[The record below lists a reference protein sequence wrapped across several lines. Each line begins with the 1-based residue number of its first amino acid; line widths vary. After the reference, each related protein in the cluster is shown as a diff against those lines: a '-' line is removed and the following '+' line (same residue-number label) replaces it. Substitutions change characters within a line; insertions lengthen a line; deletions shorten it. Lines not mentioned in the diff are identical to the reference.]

1 MPDGMHAPTG
11 WVTIV
16 FTDIQGSTGLW
27 ERLGDAFHPV
37 LEVHDATVRACLAAH
52 GGYEVKTEGDSFMIA
67 FSSLP
72 AAVRFCL
79 GAQDSLHNADW
90 PAQVLGDPVFR
101 GPRVRMGVH
110 VGDPLCKPDP
120 ITGRM
125 DYYGRMVNRAAR
137 IGAAGHGGQIV
148 LSSAAYADMGPVD
161 AVITDLGW
169 HALKGFE
176 GRERLWQ
183 LTPRRLA
190 QHIFPPP
197 RTLDVRRTNLP
208 AQVSTF
214 VGRGPEF
221 QTIEKLLNSGSRL
234 LTLVG
239 PGGAGKTRLAMRVAG
254 ELLADFP
261 GGVWFCDVGNARSVD
276 GICASVAAGLG
287 LHLTG
292 PDPVARIGEALAA
305 SERVLILLDDAD
317 GVTPHAADTL
327 ERWQDE
333 APGSCFIL
341 TARAPIGRVEE
352 QVIPVGPLPVPHELA
367 PRGTAFAGRED
378 AAVREVPSMAL
389 FLART
394 RMARPDLSADTLPQ
408 LVEMVQLLRGLPLA
422 VELAAARLERD
433 SPAALLGALRETLG
447 DVETSEDA
455 IEAVLDWAWK
465 QLRPWEKVALEQLAV
480 FAGGF
485 TEEAAEAVL
494 DLRDHPTAPPVMDV
508 LRGLAEQSLLR
519 PVVDDRYTLPVS
531 LVVWLDERIGT
542 GARVGAERRHAS
554 WYARMGDDGAIERLE
569 RTGSAARWRSFVA
582 ERDNLLVATRRALD
596 IRDADIAGR
605 CCIATLLVF
614 DTRGPVS
621 AGMAAAGPVL
631 ARGDLPPS
639 LEVRLLLR
647 LARLERQAGRAP
659 QAETL
664 LRRAHARA
672 EAIGDHRFSGI
683 VLNAL
688 ATVAAECDRLPEA
701 ISLVEQALRVHRY
714 EGNRRYE
721 GVALGHLGALYQ
733 RCERWEAS
741 EVAHREAL
749 ALLARTGDHR
759 FHGINLGMLGRLHAR
774 QGRPAEARRLFE
786 EAIRIHRDHGN
797 ERYEAM
803 MLLELGATCAEL
815 GDTQEAVRQL
825 EAALPL
831 YRALGGPAGAALVHR
846 TLAQLL
852 LDAGEVSEAR
862 RHLQTGLALLGR
874 HSDSLQRARFD
885 AVGGFVAAREGRMD
899 EATARMDAS
908 EVQLAAA
915 DDLALLAEV
924 AACRAV
930 VAASRGQADLAGRA
944 GERARKLVE
953 HAGASVRK
961 RVDAVLAGV
970 DGTS

>member
-1 MPDGMHAPTG
+1 MQAPTG

-37 LEVHDATVRACLAAH
+37 LEVHDATVRACIASH

-67 FSSLP
+67 FTSVS

-79 GAQDSLHNADW
+79 ASQDALHNADW

-110 VGDPLCKPDP
+110 VGDPLCRPDP
-120 ITGRM
+120 VTGRM

-148 LSSAAYADMGPVD
+148 LSSAAYAAMGAVD
-161 AVITDLGW
+161 AVVTDLGW

-261 GGVWFCDVGNARSVD
+261 GGVWFCDVGNARSID
-276 GICASVAAGLG
+276 AICASVAAGLG
-287 LHLTG
+287 LHLAG

-317 GVTPHAADTL
+317 GLTPHAQDTL
-327 ERWQDE
+327 DRWQDE

-341 TARAPIGRVEE
+341 TARDPIGRVEE
-352 QVIPVGPLPVPHELA
+352 QVIPVGPLPVPNA
-367 PRGTAFAGRED
+367 PTARSE
-378 AAVREVPSMAL
+378 AAVREVPAMAL

-394 RMARPDLSADTLPQ
+394 RVDRPDVTPDTLAQ

-422 VELAAARLERD
+422 VELAAARLERET
-433 SPAALLGALRETLG
+433 PTALLGALREALG

-455 IEAVLDWAWK
+455 IEAVLEWAWK

-494 DLRDHPTAPPVMDV
+494 DLREHPTAPPIMDV

-519 PVVDDRYTLPVS
+519 SVADERYTLPVS
-531 LVVWLDERIGT
+531 LVVWLEERIGT

-569 RTGSAARWRSFVA
+569 RTGSAARWRSFVG

-596 IRDADIAGR
+596 VRDGDTAGR

-631 ARGDLPPS
+631 ARGDLPPV

-647 LARLERQAGRAP
+647 LARLERQAGRAA

-664 LRRAHARA
+664 LRRAHSRA
-672 EAIGDHRFSGI
+672 EAIGDHRFAGI

-688 ATVAAECDRLPEA
+688 ATVAAEADRLPEA
-701 ISLVEQALRVHRY
+701 ISLVEQALRVHRS

-721 GVALGHLGALYQ
+721 GVAMGHLGALYQ

-741 EVAHREAL
+741 EAAHREAL

-786 EAIRIHRDHGN
+786 DAIRIHRDHGN

-803 MLLELGATCAEL
+803 MLLELGAACAEL

-831 YRALGGPAGAALVHR
+831 YRTLGGPAGAALVHR

-852 LDAGEVSEAR
+852 LDAGEISEAR

-874 HSDSLQRARFD
+874 HPDPLQRARFD
-885 AVGGFVAAREGRMD
+885 AVGAFVAAREGRMD
-899 EATARMDAS
+899 EATARLDAS
-908 EVQLAAA
+908 EVHLAAA

-924 AACRAV
+924 AACRAA
-930 VAASRGQADLAGRA
+930 VAASRGQADLAARA
-944 GERARKLVE
+944 GSRARKLVE
-953 HAGASVRK
+953 ASGAPVRK
-961 RVDAVLAGV
+961 RVEAVLAAVG
-970 DGTS
+970 GTS